1 MIRRLIRKKPSQ
13 RSSASEGRRVRVQ
26 EAHWTRDSRRRGGR
40 IGPAPLI
47 VLLAAIPVLLAPGP
61 AHRADAYRFYP
72 MEGAGYIPEAAE
84 AVRWSSVVWGPGDTL
99 VWRVSDVPEWS
110 HWFGSADNA
119 LPAVGKALEAWSNM
133 STADVSWRVG
143 GVAVFDEARDA
154 APFVSIDPDSATG
167 GYARIRGRGDRITKC
182 SVHLGSWAGREP
194 PDRWHELDEDD
205 PARVYP
211 GLPTLI
217 HEFGH
222 CLGLGHSVE
231 LPGLVGLTVRYDFDT
246 ERDRYR
252 HAWVHSSE
260 ASPRDPQMSY
270 GWSDYGIEYPVTR
283 DDIVGASLLR
293 PAGNWKRETG
303 NIAGQ
308 VLLDGEP
315 LSYTHVWA
323 FGDGSTRGLPDA
335 VGSFSDRDGNVLIEG
350 LPPGVYSL
358 WVSSMGS
365 RSAHF
370 DLVGRGSLIDLAETL
385 RPFPVLVTAG
395 KTTEDVQIH
404 AYRGRDCR
412 RPAPCSR

>member
-1 MIRRLIRKKPSQ
+1 MIRKKPSQ
-13 RSSASEGRRVRVQ
+13 RSSASKRRRVRVQ
-26 EAHWTRDSRRRGGR
+26 EAHRIRDSRRRGGR

-61 AHRADAYRFYP
+61 VHRADAYRFFP
-72 MEGAGYIPEAAE
+72 MKDAGYTAVAAE
-84 AVRWSSVVWGPGDTL
+84 AVRWSSVAWGPGDTL

-110 HWFGSADNA
+110 HWFGSAENA
-119 LPAVGKALEAWSNM
+119 VPAVRKALDAWSNI
-133 STADVSWRVG
+133 STADVSWRVD
-143 GVAVFDEARDA
+143 GVAAIDEARDT
-154 APFVSIDPDSATG
+154 APFISIDPDSATG
-167 GYARIRGRGDRITKC
+167 GYARIRGRGERITKC

-194 PDRWHELDEDD
+194 PDWWHELDEDD
-205 PARVYP
+205 PERVYP

-231 LPGLVGLTVRYDFDT
+231 LPGLVGLTVRYDFDA
-246 ERDRYR
+246 EQDRYR
-252 HAWVHSSE
+252 HVWVSSSE

-283 DDIVGASLLR
+283 DDMVGASLLR
-293 PAGNWKRETG
+293 PARNWRRETG
-303 NIAGQ
+303 SIAGQ

-323 FGDGSTRGLPDA
+323 FGDDGSTRGLPDA

-370 DLVGRGSLIDLAETL
+370 DLVGRGSPIDLAETL